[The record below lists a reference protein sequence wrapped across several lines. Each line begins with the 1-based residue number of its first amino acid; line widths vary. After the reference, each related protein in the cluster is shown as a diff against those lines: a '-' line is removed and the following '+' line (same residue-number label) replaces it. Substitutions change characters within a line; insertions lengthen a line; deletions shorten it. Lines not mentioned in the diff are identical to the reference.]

1 MFILIGLG
9 NPGKEYA
16 QNRHN
21 VGFMFVDWVQVHQA
35 GEGVWKHDK
44 YADADIAKVSLPSVT
59 GSTQTTLAKPR
70 TFMNRSG
77 FTANKILMSE
87 NLPPTELIVAHD
99 DLDISLGEFKI
110 QKGKG
115 PKVHNGLSSI
125 ESSLRFKDFWRIRIG
140 IDNRDPARRIPGEPY
155 VLQNFT
161 SDELNEVTGLF
172 PIIFQKLQQVFEA
185 QEQS

>member
-9 NPGKEYA
+9 NPGKKYA

-21 VGFMFVDWVQVHQA
+21 VGFMFVDWVQVRQA
-35 GEGVWKHDK
+35 DESVWKHDK
-44 YADADIAKVSLPSVT
+44 YADADIAKTTLT
-59 GSTQTTLAKPR
+59 FGTDTIQTTLAKPR

-77 FTANKILMSE
+77 FTANKLLTFE
-87 NLPPTELIVAHD
+87 NLLPTALIIAHD

-110 QKGKG
+110 QKVKG
-115 PKVHNGLSSI
+115 PKVHNGLASI

-155 VLQNFT
+155 VLQNFASEEMNT
-161 SDELNEVTGLF
+161 VTGLF